1 MKILGQILN
10 LGEGIF
16 RQLKKDI
23 VLLVTNLLK
32 EGRQFDLWLSGL
44 SMI

>member
-1 MKILGQILN
+1 MKIVGQILN

-23 VLLVTNLLK
+23 VLLVTNLLEK
-32 EGRQFDLWLSGL
+32 VASLIYGSVAL